1 VSPEPQMA
9 TTNCLNDDD
18 FGPVVKG
25 CRDDFDFTL
34 RFELI
39 IFSLVPSSIF
49 VLVALLRCFQLHKG
63 RKIVDAKPF
72 LAAKL
77 VSNHCCACVVPFQ
90 LTDYSSF

>member
-1 VSPEPQMA
+1 MA

-34 RFELI
+34 KFELI
-39 IFSLVPSSIF
+39 IFSLVPSSLFI
-49 VLVALLRCFQLHKG
+49 LLALPRCLQLHKR
-63 RKIVDAKPF
+63 RKIVDAKLF

-77 VSNHCCACVVPFQ
+77 VSNH
-90 LTDYSSF
+90 

>member
-1 VSPEPQMA
+1 MA

-34 RFELI
+34 KFELT
-39 IFSLVPSSIF
+39 IFSLVPSSLFILF
-49 VLVALLRCFQLHKG
+49 ALLRCLQLHKR
-63 RKIVDAKPF
+63 RKIVDAKLF

-77 VSNHCCACVVPFQ
+77 VSNH
-90 LTDYSSF
+90 

>member
-1 VSPEPQMA
+1 MA
-9 TTNCLNDDD
+9 TTNCLNDHD

-25 CRDDFDFTL
+25 CRGDFDFTL

-49 VLVALLRCFQLHKG
+49 VLVALLRCFQLHK
-63 RKIVDAKPF
+63 RRTIVDAKLF

-77 VSNHCCACVVPFQ
+77 VSGYYLRSRDYRP
-90 LTDYSSF
+90 TDWL

>member
-1 VSPEPQMA
+1 MA

-34 RFELI
+34 KFELI

-49 VLVALLRCFQLHKG
+49 VLVALLRCYQLYKR
-63 RKIVDAKPF
+63 RKIVDAKLF

-77 VSNHCCACVVPFQ
+77 VSSYGWAHVAPF
-90 LTDYSSF
+90 

>member
-1 VSPEPQMA
+1 MA

-34 RFELI
+34 KFELI
-39 IFSLVPSSIF
+39 IFSLVPSSLF
-49 VLVALLRCFQLHKG
+49 VLVALLRCLQLHKR
-63 RKIVDAKPF
+63 RKIVDAKLF

-77 VSNHCCACVVPFQ
+77 VSNH
-90 LTDYSSF
+90 